1 MNNSKLI
8 PIISALL
15 LLLSPLFYS
24 TVFAQNT
31 FADDVFEPYVNRII
45 WVTWHSGDKSFE
57 TEGTL
62 KEVIGDHNCINLIV
76 RAKFGG
82 EEIRFEGD
90 RILYINLSAIDAFE
104 IRKPK

>member
-1 MNNSKLI
+1 MKSSKLI
-8 PIISALL
+8 PIIAALIM
-15 LLLSPLFYS
+15 LLSPYFCS
-24 TVFAQNT
+24 NAFTQNT
-31 FADDVFEPYVNRII
+31 VAADVFEPYVNRII
-45 WVTWHSGDKSFE
+45 WVTWHSGSKSFE

-76 RAKFGG
+76 RSKFAG